1 MARIPRVRAP
11 SPTFVFDAPGV
22 ANMIVDLKR
31 RKESVL
37 KAAEAGMYLAAQ
49 LVMTEAKQEAPL
61 DLGTLQGSGYVTHPQ
76 RRGTRVSLELGF
88 GGQAEDYALVQHEVP
103 MEHSEPGRKDHYL
116 SDPMHAAESR
126 TLRIISEHVL
136 RALNG
141 DIPQAVPEEHPS
153 RPDTGATKG

>member
-1 MARIPRVRAP
+1 MASLPRVSAP
-11 SPTFVFDAPGV
+11 SPTFVFDASGV
-22 ANMIVDLKR
+22 AAMVMDLKR
-31 RKESVL
+31 RKEAVL

-76 RRGTRVSLELGF
+76 RRGTRVTLELGF
-88 GGQAEDYALVQHEVP
+88 GGQAEDYALYQHEVP
-103 MEHSEPGRKDHYL
+103 MNHPEPGRKDHYL

-126 TLRIISEHVL
+126 TRRIISEHVL

-141 DIPQAVPEEHPS
+141 QSVPTTEEQHPS